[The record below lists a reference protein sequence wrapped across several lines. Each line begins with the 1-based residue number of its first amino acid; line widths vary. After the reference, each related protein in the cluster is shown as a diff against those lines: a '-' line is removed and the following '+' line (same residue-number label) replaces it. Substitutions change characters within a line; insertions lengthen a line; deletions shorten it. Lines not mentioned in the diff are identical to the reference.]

1 MSSSPNKRGRWVYV
15 VLVIVVL
22 AFVSI
27 STLPLLKGIL
37 GENQPSVRTTTSP
50 TQPNQPDLEAKAEG
64 YKTVLQREPG
74 NVAALRGLAKVR
86 LQQDNFEAAI
96 APLQKL
102 AKLNPQQTSV
112 QLLLAKVYTRTHNYD
127 EAITTYNQAIK
138 SDKQNFRPV
147 LGKALVLQRQGKQA
161 EAQSLLTKAVSLA
174 PPKYK
179 DKIKQMTT
187 QPGGGDTEG
196 DKGTRRQGEQVRG

>member
-112 QLLLAKVYTRTHNYD
+112 QLLLAKVYTRTQNYD

-196 DKGTRRQGEQVRG
+196 DKETRGTSERVRG